1 MKTMHISANSNHL
14 TGFEVITET
23 REILGWVKNTICSE
37 DDTLFLIIS
46 ILSISWLPKVFIGSY
61 QLPTSEIVSFG
72 TNRIIVFEGAE
83 DRLICQTVS
92 LLERIGLVQPPWC
105 KKGEWEA
112 PIISMNDSWDDDEG
126 STGTSPVPVPRE
138 PGPSPM
144 NAEVKAQRS

>member
-1 MKTMHISANSNHL
+1 MHISENGNNW

-23 REILGWVKNTICSE
+23 RETLGWVKNTICSE
-37 DDTLFLIIS
+37 DDDLFLIVS
-46 ILSISWLPKVFIGSY
+46 ILSISWLPKVFTGSY
-61 QLPTSEIVSFG
+61 KLPTSEIISFG

-92 LLERIGLVQPPWC
+92 LLERIGLVRPPWC

-112 PIISMNDSWDDDEG
+112 PFICAKDSWDDDEG

-138 PGPSPM
+138 PGPSPV

>member
-1 MKTMHISANSNHL
+1 MHISANSNNW

-23 REILGWVKNTICSE
+23 GDVLGWVKNTICSE
-37 DDTLFLIIS
+37 NDAPPFLIIS
-46 ILSISWLPKVFIGSY
+46 ILSISWLPEVLTGSY
-61 QLPTSEIVSFG
+61 QLPTSEIVSIG
-72 TNRIIVFEGAE
+72 TKRVIVFEGAE

-105 KKGEWEA
+105 KKGKWEA
-112 PIISMNDSWDDDEG
+112 PFICANDSWDDDEG